1 VSPIHCIASLS
12 LHDALPIFAIVAWV
26 TFAFLEPP
34 AAGTMA
40 QYWFLTAKGLFIEF
54 NLFLLVFNLVPLW
67 PLDGGRI
74 FHSLVWR
81 YQERRG
87 GYGAGPW
94 SRSSML
100 IVYVS
105 RAVVVL

>member
-81 YQERRG
+81 YQERSEEHTSELQ
-87 GYGAGPW
+87 
-94 SRSSML
+94 SRENL
-100 IVYVS
+100 VC
-105 RAVVVL
+105 RL